1 MKRWTIIPLRIVLML
16 IILEMRVF
24 ERILDSNH
32 IQPIYMKLRNKRKD
46 VVDSKTIYNNFNVFK
61 VESTI
66 RNYF

>member
-1 MKRWTIIPLRIVLML
+1 ML